1 MAGIT
6 ILALLCQGGCGGE
19 SVEMPETHAAGGKV
33 LAASGE
39 PLGGGLVEFNS
50 TSGKTYSTNGVIEPD
65 GTFSLNTM
73 VDGETVEG
81 ATPDTYQVIVMPHMS
96 DDPEQQHASE
106 PVQLSE
112 TFEITA
118 GGENNF
124 TIQLRK

>member
-1 MAGIT
+1 
-6 ILALLCQGGCGGE
+6 
-19 SVEMPETHAAGGKV
+19 
-33 LAASGE
+33 
-39 PLGGGLVEFNS
+39 
-50 TSGKTYSTNGVIEPD
+50 VIEPD

-73 VDGETVEG
+73 VDGETIEG